1 MKVVK
6 LGGVSNFV
14 LSLFAQNDHEQMRPF
29 FLKQPY
35 AYTHSPLVQKERVDT
50 TGHELK
56 TTIEYKIIF
65 TFLVEVMITNGLI
78 CQNIRWLLFA
88 CNNIKLL

>member
-29 FLKQPY
+29 FLKQAY

-65 TFLVEVMITNGLI
+65 TFLVEVMITDGLI
-78 CQNIRWLLFA
+78 CQNIRRLSFA
-88 CNNIKLL
+88 CDNIKLL